1 MTIETP
7 IKIVNKEIIKIKES
21 DANQLKDALI
31 KALDDNEELTP
42 KIIVEYLE
50 RDNDG
55 NS

>member
-1 MTIETP
+1 M
-7 IKIVNKEIIKIKES
+7 NKDEAEIIKIKKS

-31 KALDDNEELTP
+31 NALDDNEEITP

-50 RDNDG
+50 RINNG